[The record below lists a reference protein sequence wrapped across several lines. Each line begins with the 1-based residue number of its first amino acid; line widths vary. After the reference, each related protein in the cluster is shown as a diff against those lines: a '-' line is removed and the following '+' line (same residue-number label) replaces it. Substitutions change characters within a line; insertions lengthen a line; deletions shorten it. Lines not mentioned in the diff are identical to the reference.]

1 MLQAASPLQAAP
13 TFSPNLTSLDSG
25 EMHGNNGAGRPTS
38 HYCTTVDVASL
49 HDASYSPPLYQIN

>member
-38 HYCTTVDVASL
+38 HYCTL
-49 HDASYSPPLYQIN
+49 LWM